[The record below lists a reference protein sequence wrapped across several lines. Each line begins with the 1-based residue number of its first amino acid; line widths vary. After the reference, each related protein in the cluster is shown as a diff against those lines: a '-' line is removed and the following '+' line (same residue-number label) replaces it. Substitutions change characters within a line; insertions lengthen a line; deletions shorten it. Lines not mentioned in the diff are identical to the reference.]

1 MQRVK
6 LSVDSN
12 LQKNSS
18 QIKVVI
24 DQSSSAYIQKEE
36 SQLKWF
42 LPGETATEVLY
53 FSQQFTSWE
62 EWWNLETNQEHAF
75 KLGKKK
81 NKNVKRL
88 SEKTLSLAYKYL
100 LENKT
105 KDIRELFNLGT
116 WIWKIPWWSFSL

>member
-1 MQRVK
+1 MQRAK

-12 LQKNSS
+12 LQKKQLFS
-18 QIKVVI
+18 KVVI

-53 FSQQFTSWE
+53 FSQQFIFWE

-81 NKNVKRL
+81 R
-88 SEKTLSLAYKYL
+88 
-100 LENKT
+100 
-105 KDIRELFNLGT
+105 
-116 WIWKIPWWSFSL
+116 

>member
-81 NKNVKRL
+81 KT
-88 SEKTLSLAYKYL
+88 KTL
-100 LENKT
+100 
-105 KDIRELFNLGT
+105 KDYQR
-116 WIWKIPWWSFSL
+116 KP